1 MDYHIHV
8 IVAFVISIVV
18 LLGLDLWFVGRNPHK
33 VSVKEAGIWTGVFV
47 LAAIAFSFFIRW
59 DVGTGAQ
66 VEFLTAYTIEKML
79 SVDNLFVFI
88 LVFTYFKTPKE
99 YQHKVLFWGVL
110 GAIIMRLIFIVLG
123 MKIINLFHFPVCGYD
138 VNIILIMFGLFLGYV
153 GIKSLFVEEEDEDED
168 FSKSP
173 GAKLIRYFF
182 PRVTKEYHGDK
193 FFVKLEETQYGDT
206 ELVSKGMSMQ
216 RKIGTKLVR
225 YATPLLIVVGVVEFT
240 DLLFAVDSI
249 PAIFSVSKDPVIL
262 FTSNIFAI
270 LGLRSMYFL
279 LAGLLPM
286 FKYLDKG
293 VAFILGFI
301 GIKMVIS
308 PVYHIDNLISL
319 GVIGTVLVLSIGIS
333 LITYKKE

>member
-59 DVGTGAQ
+59 DVGSGAQ

-123 MKIINLFHFPVCGYD
+123 MKIINLFHFPVLGYD
-138 VNIILIMFGLFLGYV
+138 VNIILILFGLFLGYV

-182 PRVTKEYHGDK
+182 PNMHYEYVGDK
-193 FFVKLEETQYGDT
+193 FFIWKFIP
-206 ELVSKGMSMQ
+206 KGSGG
-216 RKIGTKLVR
+216 KWVR
-225 YATPLLIVVGVVEFT
+225 HATPLLIVVGVVEFT

-301 GIKMVIS
+301 GVKMVIS

>member
-8 IVAFVISIVV
+8 IVAFVISIIV
-18 LLGLDLWFVGRNPHK
+18 LLGLDLWFVGRNLHK

-59 DVGTGAQ
+59 DVSTGAQ

-123 MKIINLFHFPVCGYD
+123 MKIISLFHFPVMGYD
-138 VNIILIMFGLFLGYV
+138 VNIILILFGLFLGYV
-153 GIKSLFVEEEDEDED
+153 GIKSLFVEEEDSDED

-182 PRVTKEYHGDK
+182 PRVTKKYHGDK
-193 FFVKLEETQYGDT
+193 FFIRKFIP
-206 ELVSKGMSMQ
+206 KGSGG
-216 RKIGTKLVR
+216 KWVR
-225 YATPLLIVVGVVEFT
+225 HATPLLIVVGVVEFT

-301 GIKMVIS
+301 GVKMVIS